1 MLRHLSIRLFLL
13 IALMTMV
20 AFGALGYALVLEH
33 TRHLEHGVIQSAI
46 RLSDTIKRGT
56 RHSMLQ
62 NRKEDVYRM
71 IRDVAD
77 QEGMERIRIF
87 NKEGLITFSTDRAE
101 AGATVNKQAEA
112 CTACHAR
119 DLPLERL
126 DRPDRARIFAT
137 PDRGRVLGLID
148 PIYNEADC
156 ASQACHA
163 HPEAQKVLG
172 VIDIQMS
179 LRAIDRELAEQGR
192 RMMLFTYLAML
203 FIASASG
210 LFLYRFVHRPVKGL
224 MEGMRRVASGD
235 LSHRIAEGSQDE
247 IGALAAAFNR
257 MAEDLGQANEKL
269 MQWGRTLEQ
278 RVEEKTRIIQQAQAR
293 VVHNEKMAS
302 LGALSA
308 VVAHE
313 VNNPLSGVL
322 TYARLVRKK
331 LRRIAGEG
339 PEAAEMDRYLAAI
352 ESETARCGNIVKN
365 LLAFS
370 RQSPTSVQEVEV
382 NRIVEKTLFLIGHK
396 LELQRIAVTR
406 KIAEGLPGVVCDA
419 DQVQQALLALLNNA
433 VEAMPEGGGIR
444 ITTRR
449 KETPPPSPPPEG
461 EGREQLAPLHP
472 TCRSHEVATRR
483 PPSGKGDG
491 GLGLVPPSGGWVEIV
506 VEDTGCG
513 IPEEAM
519 PRLFEPFF
527 TTKEGKGGL
536 GLGLSVVYG
545 IIKRHQ
551 GAIDVVSEVGKG
563 TRVTVGLP
571 GGVAI
576 NDERGTEK
584 QRGTR
589 NAER

>member
-1 MLRHLSIRLFLL
+1 METWYAIRYSVFPVLRHLSLRLFLL
-13 IALMTMV
+13 IALMTTV
-20 AFGALGYALVLEH
+20 TFGALGYALVQEH
-33 TRHLEHGVIQSAI
+33 TRHLEHGVVQSAI

-87 NKEGLITFSTDRAE
+87 NKDGLITFSTDHAE
-101 AGATVNKQAEA
+101 AGTVVNKQAEA

-126 DRPDRARIFAT
+126 DRPDRARIFT
-137 PDRGRVLGLID
+137 TEGRGRILGLID
-148 PIYNEADC
+148 PVYNEAGC
-156 ASQACHA
+156 ASSSCHA

-203 FIASASG
+203 FIATASG

-235 LSHRIAEGSQDE
+235 LSHRIAERSQDE

-257 MAEDLGQANEKL
+257 MTGDLEQASEKL
-269 MQWGRTLEQ
+269 VLWGRTLEQ
-278 RVEEKTRIIQQAQAR
+278 RVEEKTRIIRQAQAR
-293 VVHNEKMAS
+293 VAHNEKMAS

-322 TYARLVRKK
+322 TYAHLVRKK
-331 LRRIAGEG
+331 LRRVAGEG
-339 PEAAEMDRYLAAI
+339 PETAELDRYLGAI
-352 ESETARCGNIVKN
+352 ESETARCGNIVKH
-365 LLAFS
+365 LLTFS
-370 RQSPTSVQEVEV
+370 RQSSVTVQEVQI
-382 NRIVEKTLFLIGHK
+382 NRVVEKTLFLIGHK
-396 LELQRIAVTR
+396 LELQRIVLTR
-406 KIAEGLPGVVCDA
+406 SFEEGLPTVVCDP
-419 DQVQQALLALLNNA
+419 DQFHQALLATLNNA
-433 VEAMPEGGGIR
+433 VEAMPDGGEIR
-444 ITTRR
+444 VTTRR
-449 KETPPPSPPPEG
+449 RQTPPPAPPPEG
-461 EGREQLAPLHP
+461 EGSPP
-472 TCRSHEVATRR
+472 YD
-483 PPSGKGDG
+483 PPSGE
-491 GLGLVPPSGGWVEIV
+491 WVEV
-506 VEDTGCG
+506 AVADTGVG
-513 IPEEAM
+513 IPPEVM

-551 GAIDVVSEVGKG
+551 GTIDVVSEVGKG
-563 TRVTVGLP
+563 TTVTVGLP
-571 GGVAI
+571 GGARTLPLSMEAP
-576 NDERGTEK
+576 ERE
-584 QRGTR
+584 
-589 NAER
+589 A

>member
-1 MLRHLSIRLFLL
+1 VLRHLSIRLFLL
-13 IALMTMV
+13 IALMTLV
-20 AFGALGYALVLEH
+20 AFGALGYALVREH
-33 TRHLEHGVIQSAI
+33 TRHLEHEVIQSAI

-56 RHSMLQ
+56 RHSMLR

-101 AGATVNKQAEA
+101 AGGTVNKQAEA

-126 DRPDRARIFAT
+126 DRPDRARIFAG
-137 PDRGRVLGLID
+137 PDGGRVLGLID

-235 LSHRIAEGSQDE
+235 LSHRIAEGSRDE
-247 IGALAAAFNR
+247 VGALAAAFNR

-269 MQWGRTLEQ
+269 VQWGRTLEQ

-293 VVHNEKMAS
+293 EAHNEKMAS

-339 PEAAEMDRYLAAI
+339 PETAEMDRYLAAV

-370 RQSPTSVQEVEV
+370 RQSPTSAQEVEV
-382 NRIVEKTLFLIGHK
+382 NRVVEKTLFLIGHK
-396 LELQRIAVTR
+396 LELQHIAVTR
-406 KIAEGLPGVVCDA
+406 QLAEGLPGVVCDA
-419 DQVQQALLALLNNA
+419 DQIQQALLALLNNA
-433 VEAMPEGGGIR
+433 VEAMPEGGGIKIKTGVR
-444 ITTRR
+444 CQVSGVRDSSLPDTR
-449 KETPPPSPPPEG
+449 
-461 EGREQLAPLHP
+461 HP
-472 TCRSHEVATRR
+472 TPNTESPEAG
-483 PPSGKGDG
+483 S
-491 GLGLVPPSGGWVEIV
+491 WVEV
-506 VEDTGCG
+506 MVEDTGCG

-551 GAIDVVSEVGKG
+551 GTIDVTSEVGRG
-563 TRVTVGLP
+563 TTVIIGLP
-571 GGVAI
+571 GGVAM
-576 NDERGTEK
+576 NDERGTM
-584 QRGTR
+584 